1 MEACEV
7 GIDITVEVQVA
18 GGLDNHAHFAGAM
31 QIANKSLD
39 CGGMNFLWAVT
50 EPGDLADGN
59 CDVGAS
65 VGGEVKQHTDNGA
78 VAPGFFHRWSVRV
91 SSESGLS
98 SWRPIKIAVGHASC
112 ILDLLN
118 QTFLGEG
125 QCAIRQILSDID
137 AQEVSKSTFASKVE
151 SFGFQVGEKLL
162 EVVFISTVSNTWVVS
177 VENNHDSVFVEY
189 TGVVRASFETFF
201 TKSFR

>member
-1 MEACEV
+1 LENDLDRV
-7 GIDITVEVQVA
+7 HGGLQSWHRHNSRGQVA

-39 CGGMNFLWAVT
+39 GGGVTFLWAVT
-50 EPGDLADGN
+50 EPGDLADGK

-65 VGGEVKQHTDNGA
+65 VGGEVKQHTDEV
-78 VAPGFFHRWSVRV
+78 VAPGFFHGWSVGV
-91 SSESGLS
+91 NSKSGLS
-98 SWRPIKIAVGHASC
+98 SWRPIVIAVGHASC
-112 ILDLLN
+112 ILDFLN

-125 QCAIRQILSDID
+125 QFAIRQILSEID

-162 EVVFISTVSNTWVVS
+162 EVVFITVSNI
-177 VENNHDSVFVEY
+177 
-189 TGVVRASFETFF
+189 
-201 TKSFR
+201 